1 MASHKFRSL
10 WLRPTL
16 ATNTPA
22 IQLSGRSTQLDLNWR
37 RAPLTLEIEKCP
49 PMQTINRLR
58 WFHRLWNE
66 SYLVQAPTQNR
77 SSPHHF
83 LTLPSLFWKRTV
95 SLPARTLP
103 KQSIIIIIHS
113 STPQE
118 RISILS
124 EWPRMLFPMAFCLQ
138 WPSWDKTAHTVT
150 EALPFF
156 LLRIYTFSFSRL
168 SRLSQLLERR
178 FDFLPRGL
186 DNNFCSS
193 HGERCCNS
201 GPAHCY
207 HQVTVRCTCLCFPNS
222 APYRGGRTV
231 ICIDIDSHICGLWKK
246 REIWWCWWQCLE
258 PKCRK
263 TEAFGVIPPWGSKV
277 IYPTCP
283 VFPKYQMHFANMEVL

>member
-1 MASHKFRSL
+1 MWRKPWQNKFRSL

-178 FDFLPRGL
+178 PDFLPRGL

-207 HQVTVRCTCLCFPNS
+207 HPTG
-222 APYRGGRTV
+222 GGRTV
-231 ICIDIDSHICGLWKK
+231 ICSDIDSHFLVVCGKRGKYDNVDGSVWNKK
-246 REIWWCWWQCLE
+246 CQGHV
-258 PKCRK
+258 
-263 TEAFGVIPPWGSKV
+263 FGW
-277 IYPTCP
+277 
-283 VFPKYQMHFANMEVL
+283 